1 MSAYLAIVLVVTVP
15 AAIEGGVRIYRIR
28 SERRTVTARLRAA
41 ENRKAA
47 SRA

>member
-1 MSAYLAIVLVVTVP
+1 MTGYWAIVAL

-41 ENRKAA
+41 ENRKAGN
-47 SRA
+47 RG